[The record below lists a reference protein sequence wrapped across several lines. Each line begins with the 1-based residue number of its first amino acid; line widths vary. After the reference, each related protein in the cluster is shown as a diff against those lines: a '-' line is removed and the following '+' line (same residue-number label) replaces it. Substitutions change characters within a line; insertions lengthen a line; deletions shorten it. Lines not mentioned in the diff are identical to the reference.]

1 MPDAKPSEIAPA
13 AMPRPDDL
21 AARINAAHE
30 EVKNSIRRGAE
41 HAIKA
46 GQLLLQAKETVGHG
60 VFLEWVGEHCTCT
73 PRTAQLYMKLAKEKD
88 KLGSNAKSISYL
100 TLTEAMEM
108 LGPLKQKLSEAK
120 PSKSPPAPA
129 PDPVTEAITK
139 DALGVLR
146 RAWDA
151 AGEPQRK
158 AFVRT
163 YIKPDSTAPP
173 S

>member
-1 MPDAKPSEIAPA
+1 MSDAKPSEIVPA
-13 AMPRPDDL
+13 RTQWLRPDDL
-21 AARINAAHE
+21 ATRINAAHE

-60 VFLEWVGEHCTCT
+60 VFLEWVGEHCHCT

-88 KLGSNAKSISYL
+88 KLGPNTKSISHL

-108 LGPLKQKLSEAK
+108 LGPLKQRLSEEK
-120 PSKSPPAPA
+120 PPRPPAL
-129 PDPVTEAITK
+129 DPVAAAITK
-139 DALGVLR
+139 DALDILR
-146 RAWDA
+146 RAWNA

-158 AFVRT
+158 MFKRQIET
-163 YIKPDSTAPP
+163 GNPTP
-173 S
+173 SG